1 MSRGKVLLWNE
12 TIFTKSEYFVNVN
25 FFKLYTRSIFDLYF
39 FFFFFLMFY
48 WMNYNFYSSVHE
60 HCECPLNQQY
70 KGCKSPKGQVQ
81 TGPWTHS
88 SYSKNG
94 EKAIQWGFRLSPFF
108 FRLGSNAFPDI
119 GSGGRTEKRNLKKIT
134 RSLGIGSPGTPGG
147 RMTLKVNIHI
157 FGLTKYTIY
166 HKKWSRFCS
175 CFSDY
180 AVTMLISQMKR
191 IISSEKWFN

>member
-1 MSRGKVLLWNE
+1 
-12 TIFTKSEYFVNVN
+12 
-25 FFKLYTRSIFDLYF
+25 
-39 FFFFFLMFY
+39 MFY
-48 WMNYNFYSSVHE
+48 WMNYNFYSSVHK
-60 HCECPLNQQY
+60 HRECRLNQQY

-81 TGPWTHS
+81 TGPWTHA

-94 EKAIQWGFRLSPFF
+94 EKAIQWRFRLSPFF
-108 FRLGSNAFPDI
+108 SLRVECVSWYWVRRSDW
-119 GSGGRTEKRNLKKIT
+119 KKKPKKIIT

-180 AVTMLISQMKR
+180 AVTMLISQIKR